1 METFFITKN
10 FDLISKIKNICKD
23 LDCEVKISIA
33 TEADNRKDSFAVV
46 TLKHE
51 DLKICKFAQYLSER
65 MILEV
70 QQLNIQT
77 KDIKLEPV
85 ILDLTG
91 LNIVDCTAVSAIVKV
106 A

>member
-1 METFFITKN
+1 METLFIIKN
-10 FDLISKIKNICKD
+10 FDLISNIENICKD

-33 TEADNRKDSFAVV
+33 TDNMKDSFAVV

-51 DLKICKFAQYLSER
+51 DLNICKFAQYLAER

-70 QQLNIQT
+70 QNLNEQT

-85 ILDLTG
+85 ILDLSG
-91 LNIVDCTAVSAIVKV
+91 LNITDNTKQVSMV
-106 A
+106 